1 MTRPHYQRG
10 MTGFQLLLLLTVV
23 LFVVYSGVRI
33 GGIYLEYFNVHGA
46 MNAVRDDVRD
56 EPLSPRELRNAL
68 DRQFQV
74 NNVRNVGREHVDI
87 SLDGD
92 AYILRVRYDARTEW
106 IGNIDLV
113 VRFDRQVRVERR

>member
-10 MTGFQLLLLLTVV
+10 MTGFQLLVLLMVV
-23 LFVVYSGVRI
+23 LFAVYTGVRI

-46 MNAVRDDVRD
+46 MNAVRDDVR
-56 EPLSPRELRNAL
+56 EESLSPRQLRNAL

-92 AYILRVRYDARTEW
+92 AYILRVRYEARTEW